1 MPGFK
6 SRKLVSLWVP
16 SSRRSG
22 GATQG
27 DNELVIEGV
36 DPKHIATLVA
46 AGFDTLE
53 KVANASKKDLVALE
67 GIGDKTAEKILG
79 NQD

>member
-1 MPGFK
+1 MSGAP
-6 SRKLVSLWVP
+6 RKLVSLWVP
-16 SSRRSG
+16 SSRRGSG
-22 GATQG
+22 EAHKE
-27 DNELVIEGV
+27 NELVIEGI
-36 DPKHIATLVA
+36 DEKHIATLVA

-53 KVANASKKDLVALE
+53 KVQAATKKELVALE